1 MQSHAS
7 LWKKFLRNVGVM
19 WYKTVYEKSMQM
31 LDKNGLFNKLMICFD
46 YWEDEERFV
55 LLTDLRSDS
64 Y

>member
-1 MQSHAS
+1 M
-7 LWKKFLRNVGVM
+7 LLCEKKFLRNVGVM

-31 LDKNGLFNKLMICFD
+31 LDNNGLFNKLMICFD
-46 YWEDEERFV
+46 YWKDEERFV